1 MNIVFLASTIFCLG
15 AILYIGLKLAKKQPV
30 PKNYLKLFIS
40 ILLGVFSFTIEF
52 PFRDTAVKIAI
63 LPLGVWILFM
73 LLRKKEGAW
82 ERYRK
87 FAWLGFF
94 SNYLFLVSSF
104 LVTPIHQW
112 IYPPEHLLT
121 YMRANDEI
129 EVEPIHPSATQSIQ
143 LIENLQQSLKE
154 FESETFNAEEFYY
167 DAYFD
172 ETLTNIERFPYVI
185 VGQLPKLGSDI
196 KASIYV
202 EQDGKGLL
210 VSTTKT
216 QYYFRSEHSIL
227 KEGNDEE

>member
-94 SNYLFLVSSF
+94 SNYLFWLCKC
-104 LVTPIHQW
+104 IRW
-112 IYPPEHLLT
+112 I
-121 YMRANDEI
+121 I
-129 EVEPIHPSATQSIQ
+129 TQIS
-143 LIENLQQSLKE
+143 
-154 FESETFNAEEFYY
+154 
-167 DAYFD
+167 
-172 ETLTNIERFPYVI
+172 TLTRKEELICLHYNIY
-185 VGQLPKLGSDI
+185 
-196 KASIYV
+196 
-202 EQDGKGLL
+202 
-210 VSTTKT
+210 
-216 QYYFRSEHSIL
+216 
-227 KEGNDEE
+227 